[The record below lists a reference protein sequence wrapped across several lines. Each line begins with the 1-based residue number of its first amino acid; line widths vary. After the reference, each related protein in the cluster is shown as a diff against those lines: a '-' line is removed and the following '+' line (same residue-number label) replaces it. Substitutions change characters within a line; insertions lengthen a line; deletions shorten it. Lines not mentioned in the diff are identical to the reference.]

1 MDLRPHIA
9 KESLSHAY
17 IIEGSRTSG
26 LAALRDLME
35 SFGIAT
41 RANPDYHE
49 YQHETLLIEH
59 AHILRREQTMRAA
72 DGAKK
77 IFVVAFNAITG
88 ESQNAL
94 LKTIEDP
101 TDDTHF
107 FFLLRTSEMLLPT
120 VRSRM
125 QLVRAEEEKEGTPLP
140 FAKEFLES
148 SISVR
153 MKMIEPMTKAKTDDK
168 PRAKEE
174 ARVFVE
180 ALEPLLY
187 KMFAPRGDSL
197 ATGGVTR
204 GAYARALE
212 DVITAKRELSGR
224 SPSVKLL
231 LEHLALTV
239 PLTKK

>member
-17 IIEGSRTSG
+17 VIEGSRVSG
-26 LAALRDLME
+26 LVALHDLME

-41 RANPDYHE
+41 KANPDYHE
-49 YQHETLLIEH
+49 YEHETLLIEH
-59 AHILRREQTMRAA
+59 ARELRREQGMHAA
-72 DGAKK
+72 EGAKK
-77 IFVVAFNAITG
+77 IFVVAFNAIG
-88 ESQNAL
+88 HESQNAL
-94 LKTIEDP
+94 LKTLEEP
-101 TDDTHF
+101 TRDTHF
-107 FFLLRTSEMLLPT
+107 FFLVRTAEMLLPT

-125 QLVRAEEEKEGTPLP
+125 QLVRAEEEKAGTPLP
-140 FAKEFLES
+140 FAKEFLQS
-148 SISVR
+148 SISAR

-187 KMFAPRGDSL
+187 HMLTSGGDSL
-197 ATGGVTR
+197 ASESVTSR
-204 GAYARALE
+204 ACARALE
-212 DVITAKRELSGR
+212 DILYAKRELSGR

-239 PLTKK
+239 PIQ